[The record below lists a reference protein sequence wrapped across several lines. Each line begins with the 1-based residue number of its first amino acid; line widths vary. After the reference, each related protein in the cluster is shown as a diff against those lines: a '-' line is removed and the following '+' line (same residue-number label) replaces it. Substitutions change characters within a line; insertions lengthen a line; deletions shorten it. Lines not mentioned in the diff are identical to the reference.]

1 MTKETG
7 RFIGLAPVFFILLFA
22 DLTPKYSLKPFDFF
36 LHIIHVHGSG
46 EIDHGHFSLLLS
58 FKFYPLQLEM
68 DSHFV
73 LAIFHLIII
82 VPFLLFIGF
91 KRADTPHWV
100 YMSVFAIGMI
110 ILLYHSFR
118 LFTRL
123 RANSSNAWI
132 NAIHVLLV
140 APLLLYI
147 GYHKKETPRSAYE
160 LLLLLAFG
168 AGGYHLFSL
177 VKMLEAHE
185 E

>member
-1 MTKETG
+1 MAEEAG
-7 RFIGLAPVFFILLFA
+7 RFIRLAPIFFILLFA
-22 DLTPKYSLKPFDFF
+22 DLTSEYCLKPFDFF
-36 LHIIHVHGSG
+36 LHIIHIHGGSEKG
-46 EIDHGHFSLLLS
+46 HGHFSLLLS
-58 FKFYPLQLEM
+58 FKFYSLLLDM

-73 LAIFHLIII
+73 LALFHLIII

-100 YMSVFAIGMI
+100 YMSVFATGII

-140 APLLLYI
+140 APLLIYI

-177 VKMLEAHE
+177 VKMLEVDKE
-185 E
+185 

>member
-1 MTKETG
+1 
-7 RFIGLAPVFFILLFA
+7 
-22 DLTPKYSLKPFDFF
+22 
-36 LHIIHVHGSG
+36 
-46 EIDHGHFSLLLS
+46 
-58 FKFYPLQLEM
+58 M
-68 DSHFV
+68 DSHVV
-73 LAIFHLIII
+73 LALFHLVIIA
-82 VPFLLFIGF
+82 PFLLFIGF
-91 KRADTPHWV
+91 KRADTPQWV
-100 YMSVFAIGMI
+100 YMALFAVGII

-123 RANSSNAWI
+123 RSGSTNAWI

-177 VKMLEAHE
+177 VKMLDAHKE
-185 E
+185 